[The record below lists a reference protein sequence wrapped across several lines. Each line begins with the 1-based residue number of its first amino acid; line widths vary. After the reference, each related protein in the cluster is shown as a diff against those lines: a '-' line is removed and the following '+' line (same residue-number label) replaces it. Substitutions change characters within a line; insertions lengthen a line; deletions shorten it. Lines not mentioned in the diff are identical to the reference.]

1 MRRAIEDQRP
11 AGNVDRQR
19 LADELDCQG
28 AKGGAEGQRPANKPA
43 QGNAVGQRLQ
53 IGISPEGAG
62 QHNAPVVS
70 PLQGLPL
77 FSFVPRALPWAG
89 MLSHLWCF
97 RIASV
102 SVALFAILAA
112 VGTAIA
118 APIPIVPLERAT
130 PVDFERE
137 LMPFMR
143 DNCLACH
150 CQTTTKGGLNLETPE
165 MMLKGGD
172 SGPAIVAGKGAD
184 SLALQAAAH
193 LDEDLKMP
201 PRDNKAKAHDL
212 TPEQLALLKLW
223 IDQGAKPSPKVERVI
238 AWQDVPGTLRAIF
251 AAAITPN
258 GQFAACARANRI
270 SIYHLPSGREL
281 ATDNG
286 HRDQV
291 NALAFSPDGTQLA
304 SAGYREVKL
313 WRRARDV
320 QKLAI
325 PDAGTRIAVSPD
337 GKWLVTGGDDG
348 NVKVCEFPGGKV
360 ALNFRATNGAVT
372 ALSFSPDNARIACAS
387 ADKSITV
394 WAIGQEPVRVET
406 PAEVNAVVWLMDKLA
421 SAGADGVIRVW
432 SDALAPVKE
441 FPGHNGAVTAL
452 AAREGL
458 LLSGGADGTVRAWDV
473 EKAQAT
479 VQMNH
484 AGPVSA
490 LAIRG
495 DGKAFASAGANNL
508 AKLWDAAGKPLA
520 EMKGNRLAAEIADA
534 RDRGLQ
540 IATGTVAHRKE
551 AAGNAEKSLTAANE
565 AVKKAEAAVPV
576 KQQELEA
583 KQKALAEAKDAKA
596 ATDAAL
602 AAVEAE
608 IKKATEG
615 FEAAEKIAQQA
626 KTDAEA
632 AKTNTPQDQPAID
645 KANAEA
651 AAKAQES
658 AKAKTALDQQ
668 TAQRKPA
675 ANKIEPATKKL
686 TESEAA
692 VKRAEQTRAAADTEI
707 TLSKS
712 QAEKFTAALNEAK
725 AAIDTAEA
733 ARVKADADLQAA
745 RKAVTDAEKPLR
757 AIAFSPDNLT
767 VATTGDDQLVH
778 TWNAN
783 NGAAFE
789 VLVGHKGNVT
799 ALAFAPGGDLVSAAQ
814 DRGVVVWDANPAW
827 KLERT
832 IGTGDAKSPFTD
844 RVCALAFS
852 ADGRL
857 LATGGGEPSRGGEIK
872 LWNAATGELARDI
885 PNIHSDVVLGLDF
898 SPDGNFLA
906 SAAADKMAR
915 VTDLATGKLARTFE
929 GHTQHVLALSWSP
942 DGRTLATAGAD
953 LLVKLWDAATGERR
967 KNIEGYE
974 KEVTSVQFTGAGGAL
989 VSSSGDSKVR
999 LLAAD
1004 GSQVRVFPDV
1014 ADFVNAVAVSAD
1026 GKIIVAGGQDSVL
1039 RVWNAADGKTLLTFP
1054 SLKK

>member
-1 MRRAIEDQRP
+1 MKRAAFALI
-11 AGNVDRQR
+11 VSIV
-19 LADELDCQG
+19 
-28 AKGGAEGQRPANKPA
+28 
-43 QGNAVGQRLQ
+43 AV
-53 IGISPEGAG
+53 S
-62 QHNAPVVS
+62 
-70 PLQGLPL
+70 
-77 FSFVPRALPWAG
+77 
-89 MLSHLWCF
+89 
-97 RIASV
+97 
-102 SVALFAILAA
+102 
-112 VGTAIA
+112 A
-118 APIPIVPLERAT
+118 APIPIALLERAT

-137 LMPFMR
+137 LMPFLR

-150 CQTTTKGGLNLETPE
+150 CQTTTKAGLNLETPE
-165 MMLKGGD
+165 LMLKGGD
-172 SGPAIVAGKGAD
+172 TGPAVVAGKGAE
-184 SLALQAAAH
+184 SLVLQAAAH
-193 LDEDLKMP
+193 TDDDLKMP
-201 PRDNKAKAHDL
+201 PRDNKAKARDL

-223 IDQGAKPSPKVERVI
+223 VDQGAKPSPKVERVI

-251 AAAITPN
+251 ASAITPD

-281 ATDNG
+281 ATDSG

-291 NALAFSPDGTQLA
+291 NALAFSPDGTLLA

-313 WRRARDV
+313 WRRPRDV

-325 PDAGTRIAVSPD
+325 PDVGTRVAVSPD

-360 ALNFRATNGAVT
+360 ALSFHAANGAVT
-372 ALSFSPDNARIACAS
+372 ALSFSPDNAKIACAS

-394 WAIGQEPVRVET
+394 WAIGQQTARVET
-406 PAEVNAVVWLMDKLA
+406 PAEVNSVVWLLDKLA

-432 SDALAPVKE
+432 SEALAPVKE
-441 FPGHNGAVTAL
+441 LPGHAGAVTAL
-452 AAREGL
+452 AARDGL

-473 EKAQAT
+473 GKAQAT

-490 LAIRG
+490 VAIRG
-495 DGKAFASAGANNL
+495 DGKAFASAGANNI

-520 EMKGNRLAAEIADA
+520 ELKGNRLAAEFADA

-540 IATGTVAHRKE
+540 ITTGTVAYRKE
-551 AAGNAEKSLTAANE
+551 AAGNAEKALTASNE

-583 KQKALAEAKDAKA
+583 KQKALAEAKDAKTA
-596 ATDAAL
+596 ADAAL

-608 IKKATEG
+608 IKKATEA

-658 AKAKTALDQQ
+658 AKAKAAVDQQ

-675 ANKIEPATKKL
+675 TDKIEPAAKKV
-686 TESEAA
+686 TEAEAA

-712 QAEKFTAALNEAK
+712 QADKSTTALNEAK
-725 AAIDTAEA
+725 AAIDAAEA

-757 AIAFSPDNLT
+757 SIAFSPDNLT

-778 TWNAN
+778 TWNAD

-789 VLVGHKGNVT
+789 ILAGHKGNVT
-799 ALAFAPGGDLVSAAQ
+799 ALAFAPGGELISAAQ
-814 DRGVVVWDANPAW
+814 DRGVIVWDANPAW
-827 KLERT
+827 KLDRT

-852 ADGRL
+852 ADGKL

-915 VTDLATGKLARTFE
+915 VTNLAEGKLARTFE
-929 GHTQHVLALSWSP
+929 GHTQHVLGVSWSP
-942 DGRTLATAGAD
+942 EGRTLATAGAD
-953 LLVKLWDAATGERR
+953 AQVKLWDAATGDR
-967 KNIEGYE
+967 KKNVEGYE
-974 KEVTSVQFTGAGGAL
+974 KEVTAVRFVGAGATL
-989 VSSSGDSKVR
+989 VTSSGDSKVR
-999 LLAAD
+999 LLAPD
-1004 GSQVRVFPDV
+1004 GNQVRVFPDV
-1014 ADFVNAVAVSAD
+1014 TDFMDTVAVSAD
-1026 GKIIVAGGQDSVL
+1026 GKIIVAGGQDGVL
-1039 RVWNAADGKTLLTFP
+1039 RVWNAADAKVLAAFP
-1054 SLKK
+1054 PPKN

>member
-1 MRRAIEDQRP
+1 MKRA
-11 AGNVDRQR
+11 A
-19 LADELDCQG
+19 
-28 AKGGAEGQRPANKPA
+28 
-43 QGNAVGQRLQ
+43 
-53 IGISPEGAG
+53 
-62 QHNAPVVS
+62 
-70 PLQGLPL
+70 
-77 FSFVPRALPWAG
+77 FAL
-89 MLSHLWCF
+89 
-97 RIASV
+97 IAS
-102 SVALFAILAA
+102 IAA
-112 VGTAIA
+112 ATA
-118 APIPIVPLERAT
+118 APIPIASLERAT

-137 LMPFMR
+137 VVPFMR

-165 MMLKGGD
+165 LMLKGGD
-172 SGPAIVAGKGAD
+172 TGPAIVAGKSAE
-184 SLALQAAAH
+184 SLVLQAAAH
-193 LDEDLKMP
+193 TDDDLKMP

-223 IDQGAKPSPKVERVI
+223 IDQGANPSPKVERVI

-251 AAAITPN
+251 AAAITPD

-270 SIYHLPSGREL
+270 SFYHLPSGREL
-281 ATDNG
+281 ASENA

-291 NALAFSPDGTQLA
+291 NALAFSPDGTLLA

-313 WRRARDV
+313 WRRPRDV
-320 QKLAI
+320 QKLAL
-325 PDAGTRIAVSPD
+325 PDAGTRIAVSTD
-337 GKWLVTGGDDG
+337 GKWLAVAGDDG
-348 NVKVCEFPGGKV
+348 NVKVSELPGGKA
-360 ALNFRATNGAVT
+360 ALSFHAANGAVT
-372 ALSFSPDNARIACAS
+372 ALSFSPDNAKVACAS

-394 WAIGQEPVRVET
+394 WANGQQVARVET
-406 PAEVNAVVWLMDKLA
+406 PAEVNAVVWFADKLA

-441 FPGHNGAVTAL
+441 LPGHAGAVTAL
-452 AAREGL
+452 AAREAL
-458 LLSGGADGTVRAWDV
+458 ILSGGADGTVRVWDV
-473 EKAQAT
+473 EKGQAT

-484 AGPVSA
+484 SGPVSA
-490 LAIRG
+490 VAIRG
-495 DGKAFASAGANNL
+495 DGKAFASAGANNI
-508 AKLWDAAGKPLA
+508 AKLWDAAGKQLA
-520 EMKGNRLAAEIADA
+520 EMKGNRLAAEFADA

-540 IATGTVAHRKE
+540 IATGTVAYRKE
-551 AAGNAEKSLTAANE
+551 AAGNAEKALTAANE
-565 AVKKAEAAVPV
+565 AVKKATDAVPV
-576 KQQELEA
+576 KQQEFEA
-583 KQKALAEAKDAKA
+583 KQKALAEAKEAKNA
-596 ATDAAL
+596 ADTAL

-608 IKKATEG
+608 IKKATEA

-645 KANAEA
+645 KANADA

-658 AKAKTALDQQ
+658 AKAKTVVDQQ

-675 ANKIEPATKKL
+675 TDKIEPAAKKL
-686 TESEAA
+686 TEAEAA

-712 QAEKFTAALNEAK
+712 QAEKSTATLNDAK
-725 AAIDTAEA
+725 AAIDAAEA

-778 TWNAN
+778 TWNAD

-789 VLVGHKGNVT
+789 VLAGHKGNVT
-799 ALAFAPGGDLVSAAQ
+799 ALAFAPGGDLISAAQ
-814 DRGVVVWDANPAW
+814 DRGVIVWDANPAW

-852 ADGRL
+852 ADGKL

-872 LWNAATGELARDI
+872 LWNAATGDIARDI

-915 VTDLATGKLARTFE
+915 LTDLAAGKLARTFE
-929 GHTQHVLALSWSP
+929 GHTQHVLGVSWSP

-953 LLVKLWDAATGERR
+953 AQVKLWDAATGDR
-967 KNIEGYE
+967 KKNVDGYE
-974 KEVTSVQFTGAGGAL
+974 KEATAVRFAGAGATL
-989 VSSSGDSKVR
+989 VTSSGDSKVR

-1004 GSQVRVFPDV
+1004 GNQVRVFPDV
-1014 ADFVNAVAVSAD
+1014 ADFMNAVAVSAD
-1026 GKIIVAGGQDSVL
+1026 GKIVVAGGQDGVL
-1039 RVWNAADGKTLLTFP
+1039 RIWNAADGKTLVNFSP
-1054 SLKK
+1054 AKK